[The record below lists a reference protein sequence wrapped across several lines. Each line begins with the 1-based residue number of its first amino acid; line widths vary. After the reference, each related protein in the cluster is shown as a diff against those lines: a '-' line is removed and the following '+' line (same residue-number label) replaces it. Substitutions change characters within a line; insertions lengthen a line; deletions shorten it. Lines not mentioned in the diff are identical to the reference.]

1 MPLSRVVLWIASV
14 ACLALAARSVFIGPV
29 PMPIAVIAALL
40 YLGLVV
46 AGVLLPQ
53 LGMFGDVIWQ
63 GDGEGREIALTFDD
77 GPHPETTPRILEVL
91 AREGMTATFFVLG
104 NKVEAHPDVV
114 RDIVRAGH
122 GVGVHGYHHYRLYSL
137 LPPRAVEEDIKK
149 AQEAVERAAGVRP
162 RLFRP
167 PVGQVSPRTA
177 DGARRA
183 GVEIVVWSVRGF
195 DGLKNADPERIAL
208 RVERGLRPGAI
219 VLLHDAAE
227 RDDHV
232 PASLEA
238 LPKIIAAI
246 RERQLD
252 VVPLAALIGDE

>member
-1 MPLSRVVLWIASV
+1 MPPSRVVLWVASV
-14 ACLALAARSVFIGPV
+14 ACLALAARSVFLGPV
-29 PMPIAVIAALL
+29 PMPVALIVGVL
-40 YLGLVV
+40 YLALIVG
-46 AGVLLPQ
+46 GVLLPH

-63 GDGEGREIALTFDD
+63 GAGDQRAIALTFDD
-77 GPHPETTPRILEVL
+77 GPHPETTPKILELL
-91 AREGMTATFFVLG
+91 AQEGLTATFFVLG
-104 NKVEAHPDVV
+104 DKADAHPDVV
-114 RDIVRAGH
+114 RDIARAGH
-122 GVGVHGYHHYRLYSL
+122 GLGVHGYHHYRLYSL
-137 LPPRAVEEDIKK
+137 LPPSAVEEDIRK
-149 AQEAVERAAGVRP
+149 AQDAVERASGVKP

-183 GVEIVVWSVRGF
+183 GVDIVVWSVRGF

-227 RDDHV
+227 RDDHI

-246 RERQLD
+246 RERRLA
-252 VVPLAALIGDE
+252 VVPLLELIGVG

>member
-1 MPLSRVVLWIASV
+1 MPPSRVVLWVASV
-14 ACLALAARSVFIGPV
+14 ACLSLAVRSVVVGPV
-29 PMPIAVIAALL
+29 PLPIAVIAGLL
-40 YLGLVV
+40 YFALIVG
-46 AGVLLPQ
+46 GVLLPH

-63 GDGEGREIALTFDD
+63 GVGGERAIALTFDD
-77 GPHPETTPRILEVL
+77 GPHPDSTPKILQLL
-91 AREGMTATFFVLG
+91 AREGLTATFFVLG
-104 NKVEAHPDVV
+104 NKAEAYPEVV

-137 LPPRAVEEDIKK
+137 LPPSAVEEDIRK
-149 AQEAVERAAGVRP
+149 AQDAVERASGVKP

-183 GVEIVVWSVRGF
+183 GVDIVVWSVRGF
-195 DGLKNADPERIAL
+195 DGLRNADPDRIAQ

-246 RERQLD
+246 RERKLA
-252 VVPLAALIGDE
+252 VVPLPVLIGES

>member
-1 MPLSRVVLWIASV
+1 MPLSRVVLWVASA
-14 ACLALAARSVFIGPV
+14 ACLALAARSVFVGPV
-29 PMPIAVIAALL
+29 PMPIAVITAVL
-40 YLGLVV
+40 YLTLIVC
-46 AGVLLPQ
+46 GVLLPH

-63 GDGEGREIALTFDD
+63 GASGERAIALTFDD
-77 GPHPETTPRILEVL
+77 GPHPETTPKILALL
-91 AREGMTATFFVLG
+91 AREGLTATFFVIG

-122 GVGVHGYHHYRLYSL
+122 GLGVHGYHHYRLYSL
-137 LPPRAVEEDIKK
+137 LPPSAVEEDIRK
-149 AQEAVERAAGVRP
+149 AQDAVERASGVRT

-183 GVEIVVWSVRGF
+183 GVDIVVWSVRGF
-195 DGLKNADPERIAL
+195 DGLKNADPDRIAL

-246 RERQLD
+246 RERKLA
-252 VVPLAALIGDE
+252 VVSLPVLIGDG

>member
-1 MPLSRVVLWIASV
+1 MPLARVLLWVASV
-14 ACLALAARSVFIGPV
+14 ACLTLAARSVILGPV
-29 PMPIAVIAALL
+29 PMPIAVIAAVL
-40 YLGLVV
+40 YLGLIIG
-46 AGVLLPQ
+46 GVLLPH

-63 GDGEGREIALTFDD
+63 GDAGGRGIALTFDD
-77 GPHPETTPRILEVL
+77 GPHPVTTPKILELL
-91 AREGMTATFFVLG
+91 AREDLKATFFVLG
-104 NKVEAHPDVV
+104 NKADAHPEVV
-114 RDIVRAGH
+114 REIARAGH
-122 GVGVHGYHHYRLYSL
+122 GLGVHGYTHYRLYSL
-137 LPPRAVEEDIKK
+137 LPPRAVEEDIKR
-149 AQEAVERAAGVRP
+149 AQEAVERAAGVKT

-183 GVEIVVWSVRGF
+183 GVEIVVWSVRGL
-195 DGLKNADPERIAL
+195 DGLKNADPERIVA

-246 RERQLD
+246 RARKLD
-252 VVPLAALIGDE
+252 VVPLQALIGEE

>member
-1 MPLSRVVLWIASV
+1 MPFSRIVLWVASV
-14 ACLALAARSVFIGPV
+14 ACLSLAARSVFMGPV
-29 PMPIAVIAALL
+29 PISIAVVAAVL
-40 YLGLVV
+40 YLALIVG
-46 AGVLLPQ
+46 GVLLPH

-63 GDGEGREIALTFDD
+63 GEGGESAIALTFDD
-77 GPHPETTPRILEVL
+77 GPHPETTRKILELL
-91 AREGMTATFFVLG
+91 AREGLTATFFVLG
-104 NKVEAHPDVV
+104 NKADAHPEVV
-114 RDIVRAGH
+114 RDIARAGH
-122 GVGVHGYHHYRLYSL
+122 GIGVHGYHHYRLYSL
-137 LPPRAVEEDIKK
+137 LPPRAVEEDIRR
-149 AQEAVERAAGVRP
+149 AQDAVERATGVKP

-183 GVEIVVWSVRGF
+183 GVDIVVWSVRGF
-195 DGLKNADPERIAL
+195 DGLANADPERIAV

-246 RERQLD
+246 RERKLA
-252 VVPLAALIGDE
+252 VVPLPELIGL